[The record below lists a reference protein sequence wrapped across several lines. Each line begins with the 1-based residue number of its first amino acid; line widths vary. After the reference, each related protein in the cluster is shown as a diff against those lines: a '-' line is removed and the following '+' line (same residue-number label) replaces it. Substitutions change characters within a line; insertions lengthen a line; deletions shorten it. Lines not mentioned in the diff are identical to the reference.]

1 MGALACAAV
10 ALLALVSTAL
20 ADQRSDYLV
29 RVLRTSPMFRVRAQA
44 AISLGGVQAE
54 PQVIEALSGALRDE
68 HPAVRAA
75 AAAALERHGDPSA
88 LPALQRVANDSE
100 PAVRNAVSRAVGR
113 LQSIQRTRP
122 RTVPTGPDTAPPLRP
137 PTRVLRRGSAR
148 PGTTVSSVDRR
159 SLDELQT
166 FLEGQL
172 RAMSGVEVAPGSQSA
187 AAANRVLRER
197 RLVGYYL
204 DSSIVEVTSR
214 PEGDACARLRGGAD
228 LSGPRHPQHAL
239 GLRHRHRRERAGGDP
254 PGDRGRAARSPARP
268 PQRHGGRCQPMR
280 QGAKWTAVRL
290 SRYLFQA
297 TVR

>member
-10 ALLALVSTAL
+10 ALLSLVSAAL

-88 LPALQRVANDSE
+88 LPALQRAASDSE
-100 PAVRNAVSRAVGR
+100 PAVRNAVSRAVSR
-113 LQSIQRTRP
+113 LESIQRTRP
-122 RTVPTGPDTAPPLRP
+122 RTVPTGPDTSPPPSTAAARFY
-137 PTRVLRRGSAR
+137 VAVGR
-148 PGTTVSSVDRR
+148 PGTTVTSVNRGTLD
-159 SLDELQT
+159 SLQG
-166 FLEGQL
+166 FLETQL
-172 RAMSGVEVAPGSQSA
+172 RGMAGVEVAPQNQTA
-187 AAANRVLRER
+187 AAANRVMRER

-214 PEGDACARLRGGAD
+214 PEGGMRVRVSVVVQTYPGRDIRSMLSGSATVTAGSGPAVTQQAIEAALRGALRGLPNVMAAGAN
-228 LSGPRHPQHAL
+228 R
-239 GLRHRHRRERAGGDP
+239 
-254 PGDRGRAARSPARP
+254 
-268 PQRHGGRCQPMR
+268 
-280 QGAKWTAVRL
+280 
-290 SRYLFQA
+290 
-297 TVR
+297 

>member
-1 MGALACAAV
+1 MTSSPESFGPRARVHVGALACAAV

-88 LPALQRVANDSE
+88 LPALQRIANDSE
-100 PAVRNAVSRAVGR
+100 PAVRNAVSRAVAR

-122 RTVPTGPDTAPPLRP
+122 RTVPTGPDTAPPPATADARFY
-137 PTRVLRRGSAR
+137 VAVGR
-148 PGTTVSSVDRR
+148 PGTTVSSLDRR
-159 SLDELQT
+159 TLDELQT
-166 FLEGQL
+166 FLESQL

-187 AAANRVLRER
+187 AAANRVMRER

-214 PEGDACARLRGGAD
+214 PEGGMRVRVSVVVQTYPGRDIRSMLSGSATVTAGSGPAVTRQAIEAALRGALRGLPNVMAAGAD
-228 LSGPRHPQHAL
+228 R
-239 GLRHRHRRERAGGDP
+239 
-254 PGDRGRAARSPARP
+254 
-268 PQRHGGRCQPMR
+268 
-280 QGAKWTAVRL
+280 
-290 SRYLFQA
+290 
-297 TVR
+297 